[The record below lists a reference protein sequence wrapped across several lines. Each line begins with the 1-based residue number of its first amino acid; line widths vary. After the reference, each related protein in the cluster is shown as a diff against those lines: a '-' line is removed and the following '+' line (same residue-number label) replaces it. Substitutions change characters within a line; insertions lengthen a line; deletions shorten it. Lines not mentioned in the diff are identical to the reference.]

1 MQGVRKMDHQT
12 IPNWLMQR
20 AHLTP
25 DRLAISSSAGE
36 LTFRQLH
43 EQALS
48 LAEKCVSLG
57 MKRGETI
64 AILASNS
71 VEMVTFIHAMKYI
84 GVKTVLLNTR
94 LTSREIQFQLEDAN
108 VKTLLASEDFLQT
121 AQDVQRHTEIIVYSF
136 KEVIEAS
143 KQTFDWIKEFKM
155 HDVDTIMYTSG
166 TTGHPKGVMQTYGN
180 HWWSAMGSALNLG
193 LQEKDSWLCAVPLF
207 HISGLSILMRSVIY
221 GIKVVL
227 HEKFDPALANRAI
240 KEDGVTIASVVTAM
254 LSRTL
259 DQAGEEGY
267 PSQFRCMLL
276 GGGPAPLPILQSC
289 ATLNIPVY
297 QTYGMT
303 ETASQIVTLSPD
315 YSLAKLGSAGKA
327 LFPCEVQIQTEQ
339 GKQAEPNQPGE
350 IVVKGP
356 NVTSGYWNRPDATD
370 KALQNGWFH
379 TGDIGYLDEEGFLYV
394 LDRRSDL
401 IISGGE
407 NVYPAEIEAAL
418 LSHPLIVDA
427 GVTGMEDPNWGQ
439 VPCAFLVKQKG
450 ASLTEEDAQR
460 HCGKML
466 AKYKVPRTIYFVDEL
481 PRNASNKLVRR
492 QLLLLLEKYGGHSK

>member
-1 MQGVRKMDHQT
+1 MDDQT

-20 AHLTP
+20 AYLTP
-25 DRLAISSSAGE
+25 ERVAVSSSAGE

-43 EQALS
+43 EHALS

-71 VEMVTFIHAMKYI
+71 LKMVTFIHAMKYI
-84 GVKTVLLNTR
+84 GVKTLLLNTR

-121 AQDVQRHTEIIVYSF
+121 AQDVQKYADIPVYTF
-136 KEVIEAS
+136 NEAMEES

-155 HDVDTIMYTSG
+155 SDIDTIMYTSG
-166 TTGHPKGVMQTYGN
+166 TTGHPKGVIQTYGN

-221 GIKVVL
+221 GMKVVL
-227 HEKFDPALANRAI
+227 HEKFDPVLANRAI
-240 KEDGVTIASVVTAM
+240 KEGGVTIASVVTAM
-254 LSRTL
+254 LSRML
-259 DQAGEEGY
+259 DQAGKEPY
-267 PSQFRCMLL
+267 PSEFRCMLL

-289 ATLNIPVY
+289 AALNIPVY

-303 ETASQIVTLSPD
+303 ETSSQIVTLPPE
-315 YSLAKLGSAGKA
+315 YSLAKLGSAGKP

-339 GKQAEPNQPGE
+339 GKNAEPNQPGE

-379 TGDIGYLDEEGFLYV
+379 TGDIGYLDEDGFLYV

-418 LSHPLIVDA
+418 LSHPHIVDA
-427 GVTGMEDPNWGQ
+427 GVTGMADPSWGQ
-439 VPCAFLVKQKG
+439 VPCAFLVKQQG
-450 ASLTEEDAQR
+450 VSLTEEEVKQ
-460 HCGKML
+460 HCGKVL
-466 AKYKVPRTIYFVDEL
+466 AKYKVPRAIYFVNEL

-492 QLLLLLEKYGGHSK
+492 QLPLLLETDGGHGNED

>member
-1 MQGVRKMDHQT
+1 MKNQT

-25 DRLAISSSAGE
+25 DRVAVSSSAGE
-36 LTFRQLH
+36 VTFRQLH
-43 EQALS
+43 EQSLS

-71 VEMVTFIHAMKYI
+71 LKMVTFIHAMKYI
-84 GVKTVLLNTR
+84 GVKTLLLNTR

-108 VKTLLASEDFLQT
+108 VTTLLVSEDFLQT
-121 AQDVQRHTEIIVYSF
+121 AQDVQKYANILVYMF
-136 KEVIEAS
+136 NEVMEAS

-155 HDVDTIMYTSG
+155 NDVDTIMYTSG

-221 GIKVVL
+221 GMRVVL

-240 KEDGVTIASVVTAM
+240 KEEGVTIASVVTAM
-254 LSRTL
+254 LSRML
-259 DQAGEEGY
+259 DQAGEEPY
-267 PSQFRCMLL
+267 PSGFRCMLL
-276 GGGPAPLPILQSC
+276 GGGPAPLPVLQSC

-303 ETASQIVTLSPD
+303 ETSSQIVTLPPE
-315 YSLAKLGSAGKA
+315 YSLAKLGSAGKP

-339 GKQAEPNQPGE
+339 GKNAEPNQPGE

-356 NVTSGYWNRPDATD
+356 NVTSGYWNRPDATNQ
-370 KALQNGWFH
+370 ALQNGWFH
-379 TGDIGYLDEEGFLYV
+379 TGDLGYLDGEGFLYV

-418 LSHPLIVDA
+418 LSHPHIADA
-427 GVTGMEDPNWGQ
+427 GVTGMEEPIWGQ
-439 VPCAFLVKQKG
+439 VPCAFLVKQRG
-450 ASLTEEDAQR
+450 ASLTEEEVKQ
-460 HCGKML
+460 HCGKVL
-466 AKYKVPRTIYFVDEL
+466 AKYKVPRAIYFVDEL

-492 QLLLLLEKYGGHSK
+492 QLPLLLETDGGHGNED